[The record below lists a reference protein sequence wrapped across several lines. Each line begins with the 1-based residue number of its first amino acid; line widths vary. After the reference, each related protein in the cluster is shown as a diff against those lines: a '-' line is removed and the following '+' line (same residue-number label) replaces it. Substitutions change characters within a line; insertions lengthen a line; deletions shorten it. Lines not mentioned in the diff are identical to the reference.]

1 MADTNELLQS
11 NLETF
16 KRISDENENV
26 EHLTWHGVAATNEK
40 HGPALS
46 FFFSNLIQERK
57 IN

>member
-16 KRISDENENV
+16 KRILDENENV

-46 FFFSNLIQERK
+46 FFSQI
-57 IN
+57 